1 MATTPLRAT
10 IALILIVCY
19 LSPQILTASGCTE
32 AQNCSGCYNAK
43 CIGCKTGYFKSGD
56 NCTNSPVVDSCRTY
70 NPDGTCLYCT
80 WPMVLTKLS
89 ECRSYCTALTTWL
102 QDKVGNKCVAVGS
115 NPLATTTWSYKNSD
129 TSLTDCKSDEE
140 TACQLCR
147 KSQPQMR

>member
-19 LSPQILTASGCTE
+19 LSPQILAASSCTE

-56 NCTNSPVVDSCRTY
+56 NCTNSPVVTFCRTY
-70 NPDGTCLYCT
+70 NPDSTCRYCT
-80 WPMVLTKLS
+80 WPMVLTKKG
-89 ECRSYCTALTTWL
+89 ECKSFCKALTKWL
-102 QDKVGNKCVAVGS
+102 QEKLGNKCVAVGS
-115 NPLATTTWSYKNSD
+115 NPWDTSTHAYNGASLDCGKNS
-129 TSLTDCKSDEE
+129 E
-140 TACQLCR
+140 TVCQLCR

>member
-1 MATTPLRAT
+1 MATIPFRTT

-56 NCTNSPVVDSCRTY
+56 NCANSPVVTSCRTY

-80 WPMVLTKLS
+80 WPMVLTKKG
-89 ECRSYCTALTTWL
+89 ECKSFCKNVTTWL
-102 QDKVGNKCVAVGS
+102 QDTVGNKCVAVGS
-115 NPLATTTWSYKNSD
+115 NPAHSSDKSYNGPAESD
-129 TSLTDCKSDEE
+129 CEVSKE
-140 TACQLCR
+140 TVCQLCR